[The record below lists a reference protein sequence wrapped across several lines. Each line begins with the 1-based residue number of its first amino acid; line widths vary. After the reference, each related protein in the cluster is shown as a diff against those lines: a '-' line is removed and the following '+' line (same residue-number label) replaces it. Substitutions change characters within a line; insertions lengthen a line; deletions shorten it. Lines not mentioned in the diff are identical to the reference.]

1 MRRFSLAALCT
12 LVAPVTVIVV
22 VVIAMH
28 PNLLIQNSTTT
39 GGDTGSHVALAAFM
53 RTNLLPSLHLTGW
66 DPGWYDGFP
75 LFTFYF
81 PFPDLLAALGSYV
94 IPGNIAFKFVTI
106 LGSVTL
112 PVAAWGFG
120 RLAGLERPRPAL
132 LAAFTLPFLFD
143 QTFEIYGGNLLSTLA
158 GEYAYSLGL
167 SVALIF
173 LGVVLYG
180 LRTGRLRWVAAVLFA
195 IGVVCHLVTTLFAV
209 VGVVIAFAI
218 APPSKRRAWW
228 LISSV
233 GTGALLTA
241 WWWVPFILQ
250 QAYTT
255 SMGYS
260 NVTTFVDIL
269 LPQSDRWALVLGAA
283 GLLIGILRRQRAAI
297 LLGGLA
303 TVALLAVRYDP
314 QGKLYNV
321 RFLPL
326 WFFCAY
332 LLAGLAVA
340 EALILLARA
349 WRAGRVAL
357 WRATMN
363 LTPAWGSGQAD
374 EGLPEGELL
383 PDLPRRPRYRNA
395 PAALGGPIAGA
406 LIACLIVVPSLLVTY
421 GDNSINLGWH
431 PLGIPVIPEMHIRH
445 NLVTDWSDWNY
456 TGYQNK
462 PGWTEFSGLM
472 TTMSDLAK
480 TYGCGRA
487 MWEYNDS
494 LGRFGTPESLMVLP
508 MWTNGCIDSMEGL
521 LFESS
526 STTPFHFLNQAELSV
541 SPSEAMVP
549 QDGLMYGGLDVPLGI
564 QHLQLLGV
572 KYFMASSPAVEEAA
586 NTDPQLEKIATSG
599 PWDTDYQGSDID
611 TTWDIY
617 LVRNSQLVTPL
628 VKQPVVL
635 DGVGNSQS
643 QWLPV
648 ATTWYSEPST
658 WTTEMTEGG
667 PTEWPHASPPISDPK
682 TASLPPVQVT
692 DITQSAGGD
701 QISFHVNRTGV
712 PVLVK
717 ISYFPDWQATGAE
730 GPWRAEPNLMVVV
743 PTSKNVTLSYGSSGP
758 GDLGD
763 LMTLMGLIA
772 LLVLLRR
779 RSRLTIF

>member
-1 MRRFSLAALCT
+1 MRRPRLVALCT
-12 LVAPVTVIVV
+12 LLAPVTVIVTV
-22 VVIAMH
+22 VLAMH
-28 PNLLIQNSTTT
+28 PNLLLTNSTTA

-53 RTNLLPSLHLTGW
+53 RTNLLPHFHLTGW

-81 PFPDLLAALGSYV
+81 PFPDLLAALGSFV

-112 PVAAWGFG
+112 PVAAWAFG

-132 LAAFTLPFLFD
+132 LAAATLPFLFD
-143 QTFEIYGGNLLSTLA
+143 QTYEIYGGNLLSTMA

-167 SVALIF
+167 SVALLF

-180 LRTGRLRWVAAVLFA
+180 LRTGRLRWAAAVLIA
-195 IGVVCHLVTTLFAV
+195 VCVICHLVTTLFAL
-209 VGVVIAFAI
+209 VGVVFAFFLG
-218 APPSKRRAWW
+218 PPSKRRAWW
-228 LISSV
+228 IVSSV
-233 GTGALLTA
+233 GVGALLTA

-255 SMGYS
+255 SMGYT

-269 LPQSDRWALVLGAA
+269 LPQSDRWALVLAA
-283 GLLIGILRRQRAAI
+283 VGVVVGVLRRQRA
-297 LLGGLA
+297 
-303 TVALLAVRYDP
+303 VVLLAALGLTAMFAVLFDP

-321 RFLPL
+321 RFLPI

-340 EALILLARA
+340 EGLVVGARA

-357 WRATMN
+357 WRATMGLN
-363 LTPAWGSGQAD
+363 PAWGSRQAD
-374 EGLPEGELL
+374 EGLPEGEVL
-383 PDLPRRPRYRNA
+383 PDLPRRPRFSSA
-395 PAALGGPIAGA
+395 PGALGGPIAGT
-406 LIACLIVVPSLLVTY
+406 LLACLVVVPSLVVPYTETS
-421 GDNSINLGWH
+421 DNISFR
-431 PLGIPVIPEMHIRH
+431 PFGIPVIPTIHIRH
-445 NLVTDWSDWNY
+445 NIVTDWSEWNY
-456 TGYQNK
+456 TGYQGK
-462 PGWTEFSGLM
+462 QGWPEFSGLM
-472 TTMSDLAK
+472 STMSDLGK
-480 TYGCGRA
+480 RYGCGRA

-494 LGRFGTPESLMVLP
+494 LNRFGTPESLMVLP
-508 MWTNGCIDSMEGL
+508 MWTDGCIDSMEGL

-526 STTPFHFLNQAELSV
+526 STTPYHFLNQAELSA
-541 SPSEAMVP
+541 SPSEAMAE
-549 QDGLMYGGLDVPLGI
+549 QDGLSYSGLDVPLGV

-572 KYFMASSPAVEEAA
+572 KYFMASSPVVEQAA
-586 NTDPQLEKIATSG
+586 NVDPQLERIATSG
-599 PWDTDYQGSDID
+599 PWHTQYQGSVVD

-628 VKQPVVL
+628 VNQPVVL
-635 DGVGNSQS
+635 EGVGNSQA

-648 ATTWYSEPST
+648 SVNWYGNPKA
-658 WTTEMTEGG
+658 WATEMTDGG
-667 PTEWPHASPPISDPK
+667 LQTWSKVKAPATDPPARP
-682 TASLPPVQVT
+682 LPSVQVS
-692 DITQSAGGD
+692 DVTQSADGD

-717 ISYFPDWQATGAE
+717 ISYFPDWHATGAD

-743 PTSKNVTLSYGSSGP
+743 PTSKNVVLSYSSSGP

-763 LMTLMGLIA
+763 LMTLIGVVW
-772 LLVLLRR
+772 LLFLLRR
-779 RSRLTIF
+779 RSVLIVP